1 MTSRS
6 SSVLCAPAYSDAVR
20 AWYDAADTLLQPW
33 RDLLQ
38 AKGTRPAKDPTA
50 CAGPCDCCVPDA
62 DVLVHARAGE
72 RRVVPLLLT
81 NPGRRPM
88 TVTVDVG
95 AFSPC
100 GSSGDISVDARVV
113 PDTEV
118 QLAACGRETVELVLE
133 IGRPGTQHDSQQQ
146 PGTATAAREDA
157 VVAIHSGRV
166 LRRTDEQCSTL
177 VSDVR
182 FVGCGSRALRIGVI
196 VLPAACDAYE
206 VRCDCGCC

>member
-6 SSVLCAPAYSDAVR
+6 SSVLPAPAYGDAVR

-38 AKGTRPAKDPTA
+38 ATRTPPGKDPTA
-50 CAGPCDCCVPDA
+50 CAGPCDCCLPDA

-72 RRVVPLLLT
+72 RRVVPLLLA
-81 NPGRRPM
+81 NPGRRPL

-100 GSSGDISVDARVV
+100 GSSGNVTVDAQVI
-113 PDTEV
+113 PSAEV
-118 QLAACGRETVELVLE
+118 QLEACGRETVQLVLE
-133 IGRPGTQHDSQQQ
+133 IGSHGTPAAGQQQ
-146 PGTATAAREDA
+146 PDAATAAREDA
-157 VVAIHSGRV
+157 AVAIRSGPV
-166 LRRTDEQCSTL
+166 LRRREEHCCTL

-182 FVGCGSRALRIGVI
+182 FVGCGSRAVRIGLI
-196 VLPAACDAYE
+196 VLPATCDAYE